1 MMNVLPYE
9 SVVHIHAFFHAHAS
23 DRGLTSVGYSKGVE
37 LGHRRIFFIYTP
49 FADRCSRAP
58 SCEFAEAPWVRQTV
72 SLVSHIYHC
81 TLLLV
86 VMQVMSLISLW
97 RAGNPPLAQDSV

>member
-37 LGHRRIFFIYTP
+37 LGHRRIFSYILHL
-49 FADRCSRAP
+49 
-58 SCEFAEAPWVRQTV
+58 QTDVAMHHPV
-72 SLVSHIYHC
+72 SLLRLH
-81 TLLLV
+81 
-86 VMQVMSLISLW
+86 
-97 RAGNPPLAQDSV
+97 G